1 MGYTKN
7 PPSSLNGLLL
17 SNHMNRSR
25 LSLLI
30 PALLLTIAA
39 HSSSVVAQDHVTV
52 QPRKVVI
59 HRSAKQ
65 AAGFPERRKA
75 TVRYP
80 IVSGLSDVI
89 VLRRIQNM
97 LSMKNVF
104 GSTLP
109 EYRRNPGLL
118 EFDYKV
124 NYNKN
129 YLLHVTFTEDAEGAY
144 PTTSTKHFLINL
156 KNGKIIKASDAF
168 NPDSPAALVRLVEP
182 KLRAEIKE
190 ILQSN
195 EEDKSADADAKKW
208 VRDELTKLKYG
219 VRNLD
224 NFYADDKGVTFLYD
238 AEFPHAVQAL
248 APAGDY
254 FFTYAELRPYI
265 KGNGPLGVFK

>member
-1 MGYTKN
+1 M
-7 PPSSLNGLLL
+7 SRL
-17 SNHMNRSR
+17 R

-30 PALLLTIAA
+30 LALLLTIAA

-52 QPRKVVI
+52 QPRQVVI
-59 HRSAKQ
+59 HRSAK
-65 AAGFPERRKA
+65 AADGFPERRKA

-80 IVSGLSDVI
+80 IVSGLSDAI

-97 LSMKNVF
+97 LSMRNVF

-129 YLLHVTFTEDAEGAY
+129 YLLHITFTEDAEGAY
-144 PTTSTKHFLINL
+144 PTTSTKHVLINL

-168 NPDSPAALVRLVEP
+168 NPDSLAALVRLVEP

-190 ILQSN
+190 ILQAN
-195 EEDKSADADAKKW
+195 EADKSADAEGKKW
-208 VRDELTKLKYG
+208 AAEELNKLKYT

-224 NFYADDKGVTFLYD
+224 NFYADDKGVTFLFD
-238 AEFPHAVQAL
+238 AEFPHAIQAL

-254 FFTYAELRPYI
+254 FFPYAELRPYI